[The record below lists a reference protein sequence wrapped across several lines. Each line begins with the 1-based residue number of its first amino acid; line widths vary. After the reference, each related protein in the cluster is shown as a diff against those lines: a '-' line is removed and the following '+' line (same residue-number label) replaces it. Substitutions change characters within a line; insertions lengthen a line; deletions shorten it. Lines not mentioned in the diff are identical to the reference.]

1 MIGLEEQTFNAI
13 MNYLTSRP
21 YKEVCHIIDEIQN
34 TAKQIQVEE
43 KESEDE

>member
-1 MIGLEEQTFNAI
+1 MIGLEEQTFNAV

-34 TAKQIQVEE
+34 TAKQIKVEE
-43 KESEDE
+43 KSEDE